1 MTPLKKINSL
11 RGVTFLS
18 IGVMVGLILFIVIF
32 TALFGFLYASS
43 GDMVFLILL
52 LSIDGVLLIGLTLFA
67 IFGARMLDKVINK
80 DIVSISLENYD
91 KLRYG
96 KTDLIEYPTTNLKEF
111 EQLNEKVGKV
121 KERWAN
127 ANVYVPDA
135 LYEGLDIPY
144 IEEEYRLIHFVY
156 LKESLGAL
164 LDRSKA
170 YNIGILELFY
180 DLKGKKMGDNNKANL
195 IKHANSSF
203 DFIPGRLFA
212 FTESE
217 DSLICFL
224 PAYDSLS
231 SIEEKVLAMCDE
243 CAISAH
249 SPTGLTLL
257 PLKSAFVSFP
267 SSKEEDIF
275 HDLGYARRQG
285 NSFNVFFPDRV
296 KNNTDG
302 TSLITHEQDDSFF
315 HKALI
320 PLYRLSG
327 IEREKEKSVIQNVFE
342 AIRLYLGADK
352 SDLIYWERN
361 TDRNYSYFADAV
373 SAKTF
378 PVEKIN
384 RVRAIIDRN
393 NAYYFSSRKSL
404 SPTLARDMDELGV
417 NSGYMYCFD
426 DGNQFLGFMYFL
438 KSEGSLSL
446 DSYRLEGLNRV
457 GKILTDYFS
466 LAQKEERALAA
477 QAETEHILSL
487 SNYAIYKVRDSDY
500 HITYISPNLRTL
512 FPNAKVGEPCH
523 KVMYG
528 YGKMCPH
535 CPMKDFSK
543 METDVK
549 GSHLVTSLTLNDRKS
564 HERSL
569 LVEIGNPGFERFD
582 REWLVYS
589 YRTLLEQLH
598 NIYINNGRGYL
609 LLLCIDNIEL
619 FLTKQGGEGTLFA
632 IRSIIEKIKHTFQT
646 HDVYAYN
653 PSTIGLLLPRVG
665 HAEIIDYCEKIYN
678 LSKENSFD
686 DGTKT
691 DVFQITYLPLGYPQ
705 GYSSPEEFLSHVEE
719 HYRNPKLVHNVDY
732 IYFYNHSI
740 SCAASRTKY
749 MTDIID
755 KTFGEDDVN
764 CVTLQ
769 PMLDS
774 DRHIYGAEI
783 LLRVMDEYRQRPIQ
797 AWELSQ
803 IAVQTGK
810 IPVIT
815 SALIRFVEA
824 LYKEYGASV
833 FAVNAFN
840 RVAINT
846 DSTFLEDKA
855 MMEYVKNLY
864 TNRLL
869 PENFIAFEISEDLIK
884 DDFITKS
891 KDFLAS
897 GVALVCDRYSGR
909 DVSIEKLKAFGF
921 SKIKITRDLIKDI
934 DSNPNRKEEVLQLI
948 AQAKAL
954 GLKIGA
960 VGVENEEQFNILKSA
975 DPKVEVQGFL
985 FYKPLARS
993 DLISAIRS
1001 HK

>member
-1 MTPLKKINSL
+1 
-11 RGVTFLS
+11 LS
-18 IGVMVGLILFIVIF
+18 
-32 TALFGFLYASS
+32 
-43 GDMVFLILL
+43 
-52 LSIDGVLLIGLTLFA
+52 
-67 IFGARMLDKVINK
+67 
-80 DIVSISLENYD
+80 
-91 KLRYG
+91 
-96 KTDLIEYPTTNLKEF
+96 
-111 EQLNEKVGKV
+111 
-121 KERWAN
+121 
-127 ANVYVPDA
+127 
-135 LYEGLDIPY
+135 
-144 IEEEYRLIHFVY
+144 
-156 LKESLGAL
+156 
-164 LDRSKA
+164 
-170 YNIGILELFY
+170 
-180 DLKGKKMGDNNKANL
+180 
-195 IKHANSSF
+195 HANRSF
-203 DFIPGRLFA
+203 SFIPGRLFA
-212 FTESE
+212 FSTAE
-217 DSLICFL
+217 DALICFL

-231 SIEEKVLAMCDE
+231 VIEEKLLSMCDD
-243 CAISAH
+243 CAISAK
-249 SPTGLTLL
+249 SPTGLTLK
-257 PLKSAFVSFP
+257 PLKGAFVSYP

-285 NSFNVFFPDRV
+285 NSFNVFFPDRSA
-296 KNNTDG
+296 NNTDN
-302 TSLITHEQDDSFF
+302 TTLVTHEQDTSFF
-315 HKALI
+315 HRAHI

-327 IEREKEKSVIQNVFE
+327 VEREKEKKIIKQVFE
-342 AIRLYLGADK
+342 SIRLYLGADR

-361 TDRNYSYFADAV
+361 TDRNYSYFEDTLT
-373 SAKTF
+373 AKTF
-378 PVEKIN
+378 PREEIN
-384 RVRAIIDRN
+384 KVREVSDRN
-393 NAYYFSSRKSL
+393 NAYYFSSRASL
-404 SPTLARDMDELGV
+404 SSVLARKMDEMGV
-417 NSGYMYCFD
+417 TSGYLYCFD
-426 DGNQFLGFMYFL
+426 DGNEFLGFMYFL
-438 KSEGSLSL
+438 KSNGNLLL
-446 DSYRLEGLNRV
+446 DAYRQEGLNRV

-466 LAQKEERALAA
+466 LAQKEERANAA
-477 QAETEHILSL
+477 LAETEHILAM
-487 SNYAIYKVRDSDY
+487 SNYGIYKVRDSDY

-512 FPNAKVGEPCH
+512 FPNAVIGEPCH
-523 KVMYG
+523 KAMYG
-528 YGKMCPH
+528 YAKMCPH
-535 CPMKDFSK
+535 CPIRDFSK
-543 METDVK
+543 MESDVK

-564 HERSL
+564 HERSM
-569 LVEIGNPGFERFD
+569 LVEVGSPGYELFD
-582 REWLVYS
+582 KNWLVYS
-589 YRTLLEQLH
+589 YRTLLEQLR

-632 IRSIIEKIKHTFQT
+632 IRSFIEKIKFAYQT

-665 HAEIIDYCEKIYN
+665 HAEIIDVCEKIYN
-678 LSKENSFD
+678 LSKESSFD
-686 DGTKT
+686 DGTNK
-691 DVFQITYLPLGYPQ
+691 DVFKITYLPLGYPQ
-705 GYSSPEEFLSHVEE
+705 GYSSPEEFLSHVED
-719 HYRNPKLVHNVDY
+719 HYRNPKLGHNIDY

-740 SCAASRTKY
+740 ACAASRTKY

-774 DRHIYGAEI
+774 SRHIYGAEI
-783 LLRVMDEYRQRPIQ
+783 LLRVMDDYRQRPIQ

-824 LYKEYGASV
+824 LYKEYGSSV
-833 FAVNAFN
+833 FAVNAFS

-864 TNRLL
+864 TNHVL

-884 DDFITKS
+884 DDFITKT

-909 DVSIEKLKAFGF
+909 DVSVEKLKAFGF

-948 AQAKAL
+948 GQAKEL

-975 DPKVEVQGFL
+975 DPNVEVQGFL

-1001 HK
+1001 HR